1 MHVCV
6 HVRYLCFGVPNLS
19 LALVRVANCKG
30 EGAATSTTRAGA
42 GGARRRAR
50 AACAERGAHSPGGA
64 APPYLCVLTNAI
76 SYHSPKR
83 VCMTSNRVNLTEHG
97 SLVVQFLWY
106 TKMGVGAQ
114 VAQRGASLDSLS
126 HRGTVVISQVSGIT
140 KAL

>member
-19 LALVRVANCKG
+19 LALVRVAKCKG
-30 EGAATSTTRAGA
+30 EGAATSTTRAGGRGRA
-42 GGARRRAR
+42 SAFARGVRG
-50 AACAERGAHSPGGA
+50 ERGA

-106 TKMGVGAQ
+106 TLRWGCRHSGLRVI
-114 VAQRGASLDSLS
+114 RGEPL
-126 HRGTVVISQVSGIT
+126 
-140 KAL
+140 

>member
-1 MHVCV
+1 MVLYAPFWCSRCASVHVCV

-19 LALVRVANCKG
+19 LALVRVAKCKG
-30 EGAATSTTRAGA
+30 EGAATSTTRAGGRGRA
-42 GGARRRAR
+42 SAFARGVRG
-50 AACAERGAHSPGGA
+50 ERGA

-106 TKMGVGAQ
+106 TLRWGCRHSGLRVI
-114 VAQRGASLDSLS
+114 RGEPL
-126 HRGTVVISQVSGIT
+126 
-140 KAL
+140 

>member
-106 TKMGVGAQ
+106 TLRWGCRHSGLRVI
-114 VAQRGASLDSLS
+114 RGEPL
-126 HRGTVVISQVSGIT
+126 
-140 KAL
+140 

>member
-50 AACAERGAHSPGGA
+50 AACDA
-64 APPYLCVLTNAI
+64 AAVKPYGFIALVCSTLTNAI

-83 VCMTSNRVNLTEHG
+83 LC
-97 SLVVQFLWY
+97 
-106 TKMGVGAQ
+106 
-114 VAQRGASLDSLS
+114 
-126 HRGTVVISQVSGIT
+126 IT
-140 KAL
+140 HDLKLC